1 MKEFEKERMV
11 SIVYTM
17 NGMSI
22 TRQKATIATL
32 IRQMDIDV
40 QPLRKS
46 LNNLRSIKLVV
57 TQGMARGTY
66 YALTSKALELIDKD
80 QVKSYI
86 DLNVKSKTSA
96 PKLTKIIP
104 ASAAKLRTAI
114 ASINAVLPEIEAML
128 DKSSE
133 STKLIERVKY
143 LQGVIKSKDETIIRL
158 ETDNKNLT
166 TELSTYK
173 KKLHSIRDLSNIN
186 LQ

>member
-17 NGMSI
+17 NGLASAG
-22 TRQKATIATL
+22 QKSTMYML
-32 IRQMDIDV
+32 SHQMDINE

-104 ASAAKLRTAI
+104 ASVARLRSAV
-114 ASINAVLPEIEAML
+114 SMINAVLPEIDAML